1 MEEEKKTLFE
11 CDPYKNGDCSK
22 TGCFIRGGECHQ
34 TSQLKY
40 ARVTHP
46 SEYADLQK
54 QQTTDMYARIKLD
67 SSIPANMD
75 ARLRKIFVARLKARA
90 RRQGMTRKVIAE
102 KTGLSQNTINLLFR
116 GRVMPSAQTLARLS
130 IVLRCSSDYL
140 LGLRGAEVKHEM

>member
-1 MEEEKKTLFE
+1 
-11 CDPYKNGDCSK
+11 
-22 TGCFIRGGECHQ
+22 
-34 TSQLKY
+34 
-40 ARVTHP
+40 
-46 SEYADLQK
+46 
-54 QQTTDMYARIKLD
+54 MYARIKLD